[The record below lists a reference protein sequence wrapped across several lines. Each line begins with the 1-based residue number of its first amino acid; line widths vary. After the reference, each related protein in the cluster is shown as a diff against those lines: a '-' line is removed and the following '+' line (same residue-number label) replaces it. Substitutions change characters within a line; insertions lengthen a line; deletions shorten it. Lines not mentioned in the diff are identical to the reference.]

1 MRGSWYLMP
10 YILVLIQF
18 FLVRKPPR
26 LVSEAV
32 HKVQRR
38 FIRLLL
44 ILLRHFF
51 DLDGLRLSTLQ
62 QPEKCICC
70 IDRGTLV

>member
-1 MRGSWYLMP
+1 MGKGWYLMP

-18 FLVRKPPR
+18 FLVWNPPR
-26 LVSEAV
+26 LVSETI
-32 HKVQRR
+32 HKIQRR

-44 ILLRHFF
+44 IFLRRFF
-51 DLDGLRLSTLQ
+51 ELDGLRLSTLQ
-62 QPEKCICC
+62 QPEQRIRC

>member
-1 MRGSWYLMP
+1 MRESRYLMP
-10 YILVLIQF
+10 YILVLIKI
-18 FLVRKPPR
+18 FLVWKPPL
-26 LVSEAV
+26 LVSKAV
-32 HKVQRR
+32 YKIQCR

-62 QPEKCICC
+62 QPEQCICC